1 MAGVGAGA
9 GAVAVA
15 GGAATFIVCKALFI
29 ILRAFLLP
37 ASASA
42 SASARTLYDSLG
54 GSFLVEDIL

>member
-1 MAGVGAGA
+1 MAGA

-15 GGAATFIVCKALFI
+15 VAGVATFIVCKALFI

-54 GSFLVEDIL
+54 GSFLVENIL